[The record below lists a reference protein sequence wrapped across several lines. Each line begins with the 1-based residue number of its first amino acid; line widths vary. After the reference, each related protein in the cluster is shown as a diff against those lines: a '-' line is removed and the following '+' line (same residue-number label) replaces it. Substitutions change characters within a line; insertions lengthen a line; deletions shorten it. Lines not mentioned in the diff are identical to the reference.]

1 MRWPALALAL
11 LLSSCADEKAA
22 LRSTVRATSEIAATA
37 ALIHAVVAQF
47 VPQPVIAD
55 KLGPHGK
62 ADLTIG
68 AVVGLDVLAVLRGIV
83 EIWAWHA
90 AKTTPVD
97 GGVP

>member
-37 ALIHAVVAQF
+37 AVIHAVVAQF